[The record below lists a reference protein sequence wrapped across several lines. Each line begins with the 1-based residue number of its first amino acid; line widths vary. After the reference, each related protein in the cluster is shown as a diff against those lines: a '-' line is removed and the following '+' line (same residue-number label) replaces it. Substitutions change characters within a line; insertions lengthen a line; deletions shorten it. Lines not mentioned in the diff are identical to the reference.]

1 MYIRAVYKEPVEAP
15 LLKKKRRKEEFEKIQ
30 RKPTSIFK
38 VNPC

>member
-15 LLKKKRRKEEFEKIQ
+15 LLKKKRKEEFEKIQ